1 MTELITEHTGAKK
14 TVNITVHKH
23 HIVSGDQQ
31 YATVNRNTASLEN
44 LIAAVHKNNPLIP
57 ETIIRLMAT
66 EFKIVMVQKLNSG
79 EGFNCFDLGIL
90 YLTSKGSIESE
101 NPSAEDV
108 PAFGVAFTPSKTAR
122 YSVSG
127 IEIDSLTK
135 ADTLPAIGSFKD
147 LSTNKSG
154 LEITEGGG
162 MQICGQRLKIAGDTE
177 QTGIF
182 FAPVQEDGSI
192 DADETKWHRVSK
204 VFRNFPKDL
213 SFFLPDELTAGSKW
227 FVVLRSCS
235 TWGTRTSNSLKTAV
249 SENPITIISAL
260 NDSN

>member
-1 MTELITEHTGAKK
+1 MTELITEHTGSKK
-14 TVNITVHKH
+14 TVNITVHKN
-23 HIVSGDQQ
+23 HIVSGDKQ

-127 IEIDSLTK
+127 IEIDSLNEFLTTFK
-135 ADTLPAIGSFKD
+135 KFGS
-147 LSTNKSG
+147 T
-154 LEITEGGG
+154 
-162 MQICGQRLKIAGDTE
+162 
-177 QTGIF
+177 
-182 FAPVQEDGSI
+182 P
-192 DADETKWHRVSK
+192 
-204 VFRNFPKDL
+204 
-213 SFFLPDELTAGSKW
+213 
-227 FVVLRSCS
+227 
-235 TWGTRTSNSLKTAV
+235 
-249 SENPITIISAL
+249 TIIKS
-260 NDSN
+260 